1 MRKII
6 NTLIVILILSA
17 ITFFSY
23 KSYSSAKE
31 LESVNTSYYKA
42 QTDISKLIKRRFSS
56 ILDKITMGM
65 TKKKHSK
72 EVDLNM
78 LRAQKIV
85 LKEKNKK
92 YTIYLA
98 ISATVLLLLYFLL
111 DITTF
116 SFAVAIAS
124 LITLLYGIITPIL
137 MIVIHKYVNYLG
149 DIVLSFESKTIIGTI
164 EHLYNN
170 SNYPVAIVILLFSVI
185 VPLLKTL
192 SMISVIIWKELHI
205 AKKLV
210 SLFKHLG
217 KWSML
222 DVFVVSLLL
231 VYLSAGS
238 SENSYSEIESGLY
251 IFLIYVILSIITSIS
266 VNRVLREK
274 ISAKNVSEA

>member
-1 MRKII
+1 MRKTI

-31 LESVNTSYYKA
+31 LERVNTSYYKA

-65 TKKKHSK
+65 TKKSSK
-72 EVDLNM
+72 TVNLNM
-78 LRAQKIV
+78 LKAKRIV
-85 LKEKNKK
+85 LKEKNKR

-98 ISATVLLLLYFLL
+98 ISATILLLLYFIL

-116 SFAVAIAS
+116 SLTVALAS
-124 LITLLYGIITPIL
+124 LITLLYGIVTPIL

-164 EHLYNN
+164 EHLYHNA
-170 SNYPVAIVILLFSVI
+170 NYPVAIVILLFSVI

-192 SMISVIIWKELHI
+192 SMIAVIIWKELHI

-210 SLFKHLG
+210 TIFKHLG

-266 VNRVLREK
+266 VNRVLEGNSEK
-274 ISAKNVSEA
+274 SVSVA

>member
-6 NTLIVILILSA
+6 NTVIVISILTA

-31 LESVNTSYYKA
+31 LERVNTSYYKA

-65 TKKKHSK
+65 TKKSSK
-72 EVDLNM
+72 AVDLNM
-78 LRAQKIV
+78 LKAKRIV
-85 LKEKNKK
+85 LKEENKR

-98 ISATVLLLLYFLL
+98 ISATILLLLYFIL

-116 SFAVAIAS
+116 SLTVALAS
-124 LITLLYGIITPIL
+124 LITLLYGIVTPIL

-164 EHLYNN
+164 EHLYHNA
-170 SNYPVAIVILLFSVI
+170 NYPVAIVILLFSVI
-185 VPLLKTL
+185 VPLLKTV
-192 SMISVIIWKELHI
+192 SMIAVIIWKELHI

-210 SLFKHLG
+210 ALFKHLG

-266 VNRVLREK
+266 VNSVLEGNSEK
-274 ISAKNVSEA
+274 SVSVA

>member
-1 MRKII
+1 MKKII
-6 NTLIVILILSA
+6 SIIILIAAIAA
-17 ITFFSY
+17 ITFFTH

-31 LESVNTSYYKA
+31 LESVNTSYYNA
-42 QTDISKLIKRRFSS
+42 QTDIGELVKRRFSS
-56 ILDKITMGM
+56 ILSSLTLGM
-65 TKKKHSK
+65 VKNKNSSK
-72 EVDLNM
+72 VNLNE
-78 LRAQKIV
+78 LRAEKIL
-85 LKEKNKK
+85 LKDTNKR

-98 ISATVLLLLYFLL
+98 VASAVLLLLYFIL
-111 DITTF
+111 DITAF
-116 SFAVAIAS
+116 SLSVAIIS

-137 MIVIHKYVNYLG
+137 MIVIHKNVDYLG

-164 EHLYNN
+164 EHLYSN

-185 VPLLKTL
+185 VPLIKTL
-192 SMISVIIWKELHI
+192 SMIAVIIWKELHI

-251 IFLIYVILSIITSIS
+251 IFLIYVILSIITSIG
-266 VNRVLREK
+266 VNRILLENK
-274 ISAKNVSEA
+274 

>member
-1 MRKII
+1 MRKTI

-31 LESVNTSYYKA
+31 LERVNTSYYKA

-65 TKKKHSK
+65 TKKSSK
-72 EVDLNM
+72 TVNLNM
-78 LRAQKIV
+78 LKAKRIV
-85 LKEKNKK
+85 LKEKNKR

-98 ISATVLLLLYFLL
+98 ISATILLLLYFIL

-116 SFAVAIAS
+116 SLTVALAS
-124 LITLLYGIITPIL
+124 LITLLYGIVTPIL

-149 DIVLSFESKTIIGTI
+149 DIVLSFESKTIIETI
-164 EHLYNN
+164 EHLYHNA
-170 SNYPVAIVILLFSVI
+170 NYPVAIVILLFSVI

-192 SMISVIIWKELHI
+192 SMIAVIIWKELHI

-210 SLFKHLG
+210 TIFKHLG

-266 VNRVLREK
+266 VNRVLEGNSEK
-274 ISAKNVSEA
+274 SVSVA

>member
-6 NTLIVILILSA
+6 NIIIAISILTA
-17 ITFFSY
+17 IAFFSHN
-23 KSYSSAKE
+23 SYSSAKE
-31 LESVNTSYYKA
+31 LESVNTSYYNA
-42 QTDISKLIKRRFSS
+42 QTDISELIKRRFSS
-56 ILDKITMGM
+56 ILSTITMGM
-65 TKKKHSK
+65 VESK
-72 EVDLNM
+72 SSSKVDLNE
-78 LRAQKIV
+78 LKAQKIV
-85 LKEKNKK
+85 LKEKNKQ

-98 ISATVLLLLYFLL
+98 ISATVLLLLYFIL

-116 SFAVAIAS
+116 SFTVALAS

-137 MIVIHKYVNYLG
+137 MIVIHKNVNYLG

-170 SNYPVAIVILLFSVI
+170 ANYPVAIVILLFSVI

-192 SMISVIIWKELHI
+192 SMIAVIIWKEFHI
-205 AKKLV
+205 AQKLV
-210 SLFKHLG
+210 ALFKHLG

-251 IFLIYVILSIITSIS
+251 IFLIYVILSIITSIG
-266 VNRVLREK
+266 VNRVLLTK
-274 ISAKNVSEA
+274 SEE

>member
-6 NTLIVILILSA
+6 NTVIVISILTA

-31 LESVNTSYYKA
+31 LERVNTNYYKA

-65 TKKKHSK
+65 TKKSSK
-72 EVDLNM
+72 AVDLNM
-78 LRAQKIV
+78 LKAKRIV
-85 LKEKNKK
+85 LKEENKR

-98 ISATVLLLLYFLL
+98 ISATILLLLYFIL

-116 SFAVAIAS
+116 SLTVALAS
-124 LITLLYGIITPIL
+124 LITLLYGIVTPIL

-164 EHLYNN
+164 EHLYHNA
-170 SNYPVAIVILLFSVI
+170 NYPVAIVILLFSVI
-185 VPLLKTL
+185 VPLLKTV
-192 SMISVIIWKELHI
+192 SMIAVIIWKELHI

-210 SLFKHLG
+210 ALFKHLG

-266 VNRVLREK
+266 VNSVLEGNSEK
-274 ISAKNVSEA
+274 SVSVA

>member
-6 NTLIVILILSA
+6 NIIIAISILTA
-17 ITFFSY
+17 IAFFSHN
-23 KSYSSAKE
+23 SYSSAKE
-31 LESVNTSYYKA
+31 LESVNTSYYNA
-42 QTDISKLIKRRFSS
+42 QTDISELIKRRFSS
-56 ILDKITMGM
+56 ILSTITMGM
-65 TKKKHSK
+65 VESK
-72 EVDLNM
+72 SSSKVDLNE
-78 LRAQKIV
+78 LKAQKIV
-85 LKEKNKK
+85 LKEKNKQ

-98 ISATVLLLLYFLL
+98 ISATVLLLLYFIL

-116 SFAVAIAS
+116 SFTVAFAS

-137 MIVIHKYVNYLG
+137 MIVIHKNVNYLG

-170 SNYPVAIVILLFSVI
+170 ANYPVAIVILLFSVI

-192 SMISVIIWKELHI
+192 SMIAVIIWKEFHI
-205 AKKLV
+205 AQKLV
-210 SLFKHLG
+210 ALFKHLG

-251 IFLIYVILSIITSIS
+251 IFLIYVILSIITSIG
-266 VNRVLREK
+266 VNRVLLTK
-274 ISAKNVSEA
+274 SEE

>member
-6 NTLIVILILSA
+6 NTVIVISILTA

-31 LESVNTSYYKA
+31 LERVNTSYYKA

-65 TKKKHSK
+65 TKKSSK
-72 EVDLNM
+72 AVDLNM
-78 LRAQKIV
+78 LKAKRIV
-85 LKEKNKK
+85 LKEENKR

-98 ISATVLLLLYFLL
+98 ISATILLLLYFIL

-116 SFAVAIAS
+116 SLTVALAS
-124 LITLLYGIITPIL
+124 LITLLYGIVTPIL

-164 EHLYNN
+164 EHLYHNA
-170 SNYPVAIVILLFSVI
+170 NYPVAIVILLFSVI
-185 VPLLKTL
+185 VPLLKTA
-192 SMISVIIWKELHI
+192 SMIAVIIWKELHI

-210 SLFKHLG
+210 ALFKHLG

-266 VNRVLREK
+266 VNSVLEGNSEK
-274 ISAKNVSEA
+274 SVSVA

>member
-1 MRKII
+1 MKKII
-6 NTLIVILILSA
+6 NTIIAIAILTSVA
-17 ITFFSY
+17 FFSY

-31 LESVNTSYYKA
+31 LERVNTSYYNA
-42 QTDISKLIKRRFSS
+42 QTDIGELIKRRFSS
-56 ILDKITMGM
+56 ILSTLTMGM
-65 TKKKHSK
+65 IESK
-72 EVDLNM
+72 NSSKVDLNE
-78 LRAQKIV
+78 LKAQKIV
-85 LKEKNKK
+85 LKEQNKK

-98 ISATVLLLLYFLL
+98 ISASILLLLYFVL

-116 SFAVAIAS
+116 SFTVAIAS

-137 MIVIHKYVNYLG
+137 MIVIHKDVDFLG

-170 SNYPVAIVILLFSVI
+170 ENYPVAIVILLFSVI

-192 SMISVIIWKELHI
+192 SMIAVIIWKEFHI
-205 AKKLV
+205 AQKLV
-210 SLFKHLG
+210 TLFKHLG

-251 IFLIYVILSIITSIS
+251 IFLIYVILSIITSIGVS
-266 VNRVLREK
+266 RVLESNLSDTSK
-274 ISAKNVSEA
+274 A